1 MTRVCVTG
9 LGVLSGLGNNTAEFL
24 EGLLSARSSVGPVT
38 SVSEVEKYRVKV
50 GCEVRGFELGDYGLE
65 RWASHDITT
74 QRTLAAIAMALA
86 DAGIERVPQ
95 SANAGLAIAT
105 SLGGATSREL
115 FYRRSREGAAP
126 DHELI
131 RNVPCGVIAGNATAH
146 FGLTGPLTTVVTA
159 CAAGTNAIGCG
170 LDQIRLGRASMMI
183 AGGVDPFSAISF
195 SGFSVLSSLSPTQAA
210 PFTVERAGLVLGE
223 GAAFAVL
230 ENEEHAR
237 ARGAR
242 IYGRVLGYGISND
255 AYHATSPDPE
265 GGGAIRSMRAAL
277 SDAKLSPEQIDYVN
291 AHGTGTEYNDVM
303 EVRAI
308 REVFGAHVSKL
319 AVSSTKSQIGHTLG
333 AAGALEFAATL
344 LAIHH
349 GFVPA
354 TVRFSGE
361 PLCSDIDFV
370 PNVVRRQPVRYALSN
385 SFAFGGNTASL
396 VLGHA

>member
-1 MTRVCVTG
+1 MAGVCVTG
-9 LGVLSGLGNNTAEFL
+9 LGVLSGLGNTTAEFL
-24 EGLLSARSSVGPVT
+24 DGLLAARSSVGAVT
-38 SVSEVEKYRVKV
+38 SVKDPDKYRVSV
-50 GCEVRGFELGDYGLE
+50 GCEVRRFALEDYGLE
-65 RWASHDITT
+65 RWATHDITT
-74 QRTLAAIAMALA
+74 QRTLAAIGMALQ
-86 DAGIERVPQ
+86 DAGIERVPAE
-95 SANAGLAIAT
+95 SNAGLALAT
-105 SLGGATSREL
+105 SLGGATSRET
-115 FYRRSREGAAP
+115 FYRRIRDGAPP
-126 DHELI
+126 DHQLI
-131 RNVPCGVIAGNATAH
+131 RNVPCGVLAGNVVEH
-146 FGLTGPLTTVVTA
+146 FGLTGPLVTIVTA
-159 CAAGTNAIGCG
+159 CAAGSNAIGCG

-195 SGFSVLSSLSPTQAA
+195 SGFSVLNSLSLTQAA
-210 PFTVERAGLVLGE
+210 PFTEERAGLILGE

-230 ENEEHAR
+230 ESEDHAR

-277 SDAKLSPEQIDYVN
+277 ADARVAPEQIDYVN

-308 REVFGAHVSKL
+308 REVFGAHASKL

-349 GFVPA
+349 GFLPA
-354 TVRFSGE
+354 TINFGK
-361 PLCSDIDFV
+361 PICDDIDFV
-370 PNVVRRQPVRYALSN
+370 PNAVRKRSINFALSN

-396 VLGHA
+396 IVGRA

>member
-1 MTRVCVTG
+1 MSEVCVTG
-9 LGVLSGLGNNTAEFL
+9 LGVLCGLGNSTAEFL

-38 SVSEVEKYRVKV
+38 SVKASDKYRVSV
-50 GCEVRGFELGDYGLE
+50 GCEVRRFELENYGLE

-74 QRTLAAIAMALA
+74 QRTLAAIGMALT
-86 DAGIERVPQ
+86 DAGMERVPVE
-95 SANAGLAIAT
+95 ANTGLALAT
-105 SLGGATSREL
+105 SLGGATSREI
-115 FYRRSREGAAP
+115 FYRRIHEGALP

-131 RNVPCGVIAGNATAH
+131 RNVPCGVLAGNVVTH
-146 FGLTGPLTTVVTA
+146 FGLTGPVATIVTA
-159 CAAGTNAIGCG
+159 CAAGTNAIGYG

-195 SGFSVLSSLSPTQAA
+195 SGFSVLNSLSLTQAA
-210 PFTVERAGLVLGE
+210 PFTAARAGLILGE

-230 ENEEHAR
+230 EAEDHAR

-277 SDAKLSPEQIDYVN
+277 ADAQIAPEQIDYIN
-291 AHGTGTEYNDVM
+291 AHGTGTEYNDIM

-308 REVFGAHVSKL
+308 RDVFGPHASRL

-349 GFVPA
+349 GFLPA
-354 TVRFSGE
+354 TINFGE
-361 PLCSDIDFV
+361 PICGDIDFV
-370 PNVVRRQPVRYALSN
+370 PNAIRKRSINYALSN

-396 VLGHA
+396 VVGRV